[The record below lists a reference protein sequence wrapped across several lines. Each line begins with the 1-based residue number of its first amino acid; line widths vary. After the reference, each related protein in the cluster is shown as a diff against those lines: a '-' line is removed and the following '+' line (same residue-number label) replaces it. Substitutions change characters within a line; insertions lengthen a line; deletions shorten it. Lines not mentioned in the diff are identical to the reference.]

1 MQEICGMSEF
11 THTAY
16 FFVDIR
22 KEVIIIS
29 RVYKTISYKDRQTIE
44 KLLGDGMK
52 VDSIATVI
60 GVHRATIYR
69 ELRKRR
75 DQNGENHADH
85 AQRDLSR

>member
-1 MQEICGMSEF
+1 MSEF

-52 VDSIATVI
+52 VDSSIQSSI
-60 GVHRATIYR
+60 RATSWR
-69 ELRKRR
+69 HGSFGHRHEW
-75 DQNGENHADH
+75 
-85 AQRDLSR
+85 